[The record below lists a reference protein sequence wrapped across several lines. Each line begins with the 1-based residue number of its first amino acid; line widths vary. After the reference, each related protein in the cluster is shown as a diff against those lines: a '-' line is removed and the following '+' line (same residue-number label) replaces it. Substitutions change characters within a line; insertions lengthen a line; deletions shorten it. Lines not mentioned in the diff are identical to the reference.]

1 MIENLIF
8 YSICLFFALIGLGAS
23 WSARHKYQLTF
34 KAIFVITPII
44 IFILYLTNPELLKAF
59 DIRVI
64 FKYLDYSED
73 ALPGR
78 IRMFFVT
85 ILWFSIIG
93 YLIITLILLTNTIQ
107 RITRRSSGPT
117 NKQVGP

>member
-1 MIENLIF
+1 MLENLIF

-23 WSARHKYQLTF
+23 WSARHKYQLWL
-34 KAIFVITPII
+34 KAIFILAPII
-44 IFILYLTNPELLKAF
+44 ISMLYLTNPELLKAF

-64 FKYLDYSED
+64 FKYLDYNPE

-85 ILWFSIIG
+85 ILWLSIIG
-93 YLIITLILLTNTIQ
+93 YLIITLILLANTIQ